1 MTEPEIEKCWIQCMK
16 DEMNSRGW
24 TCDRDD
30 EKTLGFSL
38 IEGDKHWIRDY
49 NKKTRRF
56 AQFNA
61 NHVVNLR
68 VSKE

>member
-1 MTEPEIEKCWIQCMK
+1 
-16 DEMNSRGW
+16 MNSRGW

-68 VSKE
+68 VSK